1 MHDVL
6 AYFELCELDAEG
18 AYSPVP
24 VKREGRSLLEPG
36 VFSLAQGVQR
46 RVRVKLVHPRSANIS
61 WKRVLDMT
69 VGNVRESQDPAS
81 GGPGHPPVSLNF
93 LPSEMRHVVRG
104 EAASLSLEA
113 GWDSSRHESLF
124 LNRVTPSKQA
134 REQCCF
140 CDPTA
145 YSMFNNSC
153 LTVCCCT
160 ASLMLRLLCSV
171 YGLPWPSP
179 LSWLTATSQPR
190 SAKTSACACFAIGSR
205 TACSPGASPLLPP
218 LLSAAL
224 SAAYSAVHG
233 MAWRSRG

>member
-1 MHDVL
+1 MLATPGRNFTNALPEYPMHDVL

-24 VKREGRSLLEPG
+24 VKREGRSLLEPA

-69 VGNVRESQDPAS
+69 IGNVRESQDPSS

-93 LPSEMRHVVRG
+93 LPSEMRHVVQG

-124 LNRVTPSKQA
+124 LNRVTPSKQVCELNSGSVSSRIDPLTTLSYTA
-134 REQCCF
+134 DCSHHLAMQCVWVTLTITIELAD
-140 CDPTA
+140 CDEPAT
-145 YSMFNNSC
+145 FRQNLC
-153 LTVCCCT
+153 
-160 ASLMLRLLCSV
+160 LRLFRERQSD
-171 YGLPWPSP
+171 GM
-179 LSWLTATSQPR
+179 LSR
-190 SAKTSACACFAIGSR
+190 
-205 TACSPGASPLLPP
+205 
-218 LLSAAL
+218 
-224 SAAYSAVHG
+224 
-233 MAWRSRG
+233 